1 MATRSDR
8 VVTQSAR
15 TGILH
20 PTNASTTLT
29 SLERKRPPGTM
40 HTVIDRAQGATP
52 AFYWY
57 KGPTVYS
64 SLEDSEAA
72 PFIRAM
78 MDAATDKDRDAA
90 RLVFSD
96 WLEERGHPTLAA
108 EWRHQAGGWNRWGD
122 NANLSWW
129 VPHMTEGGGLGG
141 GTSHTLD
148 WVAWPWLFPTNA
160 WLLTDRCKDLVRA
173 WLDNSVDLTPY
184 PWAQAIARSF
194 GANGEWPGLKAT
206 V

>member
-1 MATRSDR
+1 
-8 VVTQSAR
+8 
-15 TGILH
+15 
-20 PTNASTTLT
+20 
-29 SLERKRPPGTM
+29 M

-64 SLEDSEAA
+64 SLDDSEAA

-78 MDAATDKDRDAA
+78 MDAANDKDRDAA

-96 WLEERGHPTLAA
+96 WLEEHGHPDLAA
-108 EWRHQAGGWNRWGD
+108 QWRHPDGCWFGSVDGGSAWYT
-122 NANLSWW
+122 
-129 VPHMTEGGGLGG
+129 PHDQGNG
-141 GTSHTLD
+141 GTWHTLD
-148 WVAWPWLFPTNA
+148 WVAWPWLFPTND

-173 WLDNSVDLTPY
+173 WLDYGVDLTPY

-194 GANGEWPGLKAT
+194 SAFVGAPDRGE
-206 V
+206 